1 MEYARHLFG
10 LVVPVKAV
18 CYGHGLLCK
27 LSIADLKLIV
37 EYTLRTAV
45 CKVGSVSVTDDCCL
59 CGNLKGAAL
68 SSMGCGRNYGCLL
81 GSLATFSVSDLSTTL
96 LIHIHWPQLESVGRN

>member
-59 CGNLKGAAL
+59 CGKLRALHCQTWAAAEIT
-68 SSMGCGRNYGCLL
+68 GVCWAAWPHCLYQ
-81 GSLATFSVSDLSTTL
+81 
-96 LIHIHWPQLESVGRN
+96 I